1 MNKEKTETEQSEEP
15 APLNDATRLVLE
27 KLQGDPLKLMAGLAQ
42 IEKHSGST
50 ILLSVPSD
58 DHATKG
64 AYGKFAEW
72 WFGAEG
78 ASTPFHISCALEE
91 FINALMNKEQP
102 HIQQLL
108 QAVRTA
114 YKSAEALPVK
124 GKNRYD
130 SDLNRLDNRYI
141 RRQRR

>member
-1 MNKEKTETEQSEEP
+1 MRKEQPESEQSDTPEP
-15 APLNDATRLVLE
+15 LSEALTLVLN
-27 KLQGDPLKLMAGLAQ
+27 KLQGNPLRIMAGLAQ
-42 IEKHSGST
+42 IEKHDGST
-50 ILLSVPSD
+50 ILLSVPSE
-58 DHATKG
+58 DHHTMR

-72 WFGAEG
+72 WFGADD

-114 YKSAEALPVK
+114 YKSSEALPIS

-130 SDLNRLDNRYI
+130 SDLSPLDKAYI
-141 RRQRR
+141 RRRRR

>member
-1 MNKEKTETEQSEEP
+1 MSEQQPESEQSDTREP
-15 APLNDATRLVLE
+15 LDEALQMVLN

-42 IEKHSGST
+42 IEKHSGER

-58 DHATKG
+58 DHHNLR
-64 AYGKFAEW
+64 AYAEFAEW
-72 WFGAEG
+72 WFGADG
-78 ASTPFHISCALEE
+78 ASTPFHISCALEQ

-114 YKSAEALPVK
+114 YKSAEALPIS

-130 SDLNRLDNRYI
+130 SDLSPLDKRYI
-141 RRQRR
+141 RRRRR

>member
-1 MNKEKTETEQSEEP
+1 MSEQQPESEQSDTQEP
-15 APLNDATRLVLE
+15 LDDALKMVLE
-27 KLQGDPLKLMAGLAQ
+27 KLQGNPLKLMAGLAQ

-50 ILLSVPSD
+50 ILLSVPSE
-58 DHATKG
+58 DHVNLR
-64 AYGKFAEW
+64 AYAEFAEW

-78 ASTPFHISCALEE
+78 ASTPFHISCALEQ
-91 FINALMNKEQP
+91 FILALMNKEQP

-108 QAVRTA
+108 QAVKTA
-114 YKSAEALPVK
+114 YTSSEALPVE

-130 SDLNRLDNRYI
+130 SDLSPLDRRYI